1 MTELRVDP
9 HMPDRSSTAMARET
23 AEAPEA
29 VARMLDRNRQ
39 ALAEVGALFRN
50 RDPAFISTGARG
62 SSDHAA
68 GYLKYL
74 SEITLGLPC
83 CSLGASVVSIY
94 NAHLNLRDS
103 ILITI
108 SQSGK
113 SPDMLSLQSEAKRNG
128 IPTLAITNEE
138 TSALARE
145 ADLCLP
151 LSAGVETSV
160 AATKTFI

>member
-1 MTELRVDP
+1 
-9 HMPDRSSTAMARET
+9 MARET

-29 VARMLDRNRQ
+29 VARMLARNRE
-39 ALAEVGALFRN
+39 ALKEVAKLFRT
-50 RDPAFISTGARG
+50 RSPAFIATCARG

-94 NAHLNLRDS
+94 AARLRLRDS

-108 SQSGK
+108 SQSGR
-113 SPDMLSLQSEAKRNG
+113 SPDILSL
-128 IPTLAITNEE
+128 
-138 TSALARE
+138 
-145 ADLCLP
+145 
-151 LSAGVETSV
+151 
-160 AATKTFI
+160 